1 MLLVELETARRDLT
15 RLSRRLTEARSVG
28 KRSCSNC
35 KRMVDLDGFYS
46 RRKSWCKK
54 CDNKSRVERCRRVR
68 VEQPEVHAKR
78 LELDNARRRAAWARL
93 KAEDPEGYERKRRRI
108 REREAQRRE
117 AGR

>member
-1 MLLVELETARRDLT
+1 MLLVDLETARRDLT

-46 RRKSWCKK
+46 RRTSWCKG
-54 CDNKSRVERCRRVR
+54 CSNKSRVERRRRVQ